1 MGKGRV
7 AERGKEGKGRERER
21 ERERES
27 YKERG
32 LDGREDR
39 HTSKGNGGD
48 EPRK

>member
-7 AERGKEGKGRERER
+7 AERGKEGKGRNS